1 MRPTGPN
8 TRAVLLALL
17 AVLGLSACGGGR
29 VAIVDSDR
37 ILNESVRALSYQ
49 KQLDEREK
57 TMALDLQLLRRRPG
71 GAPQSVPART
81 LAAETGAGGAA
92 EQGDPRRG
100 RAGRAR
106 EGAARR
112 GAGERPRPLRR
123 VRSQRRHHRRGDR
136 QTSVTGIRR

>member
-57 TMALDLQLLRRRPG
+57 TMALDLQLLSGRL
-71 GAPQSVPART
+71 S
-81 LAAETGAGGAA
+81 AADLE
-92 EQGDPRRG
+92 
-100 RAGRAR
+100 
-106 EGAARR
+106 ARR
-112 GAGERPRPLRR
+112 NQYLRELSQQKLELEERLNKEIRDVVGQVVREKGLRGAVLVKDPVLYAVSGRTVDITEEVIARLR
-123 VRSQRRHHRRGDR
+123 
-136 QTSVTGIRR
+136 

>member
-57 TMALDLQLLRRRPG
+57 TMALDLQLLSGRL
-71 GAPQSVPART
+71 S
-81 LAAETGAGGAA
+81 AADLE
-92 EQGDPRRG
+92 
-100 RAGRAR
+100 
-106 EGAARR
+106 ARR
-112 GAGERPRPLRR
+112 NQYLRELSQQKLELEERLNKEIRDVVGQVVREKGLRGAVLVKDPVLYAVSGRSVDITAEVIARLR
-123 VRSQRRHHRRGDR
+123 
-136 QTSVTGIRR
+136 

>member
-17 AVLGLSACGGGR
+17 AVLGLSACCGGR

-57 TMALDLQLLRRRPG
+57 TMALDLQLLSGRL
-71 GAPQSVPART
+71 S
-81 LAAETGAGGAA
+81 AADLE
-92 EQGDPRRG
+92 
-100 RAGRAR
+100 
-106 EGAARR
+106 ARR
-112 GAGERPRPLRR
+112 NQYLRELSQQKLELEERLNKEIRDVVGQVVREKGLRGAVLVKDPVLYAVSGRSVDITAEVIARLR
-123 VRSQRRHHRRGDR
+123 
-136 QTSVTGIRR
+136 